1 MEHHEAVIIGAGHAG
16 LAASQRLAAAGVD
29 HVVLERGRIGE
40 TWRSQRWDTFALNTP
55 SWANRLPGDTDDDV
69 LSPADAF
76 HSATVFAD
84 RLAAYAARWGLPVHE
99 RTAVH
104 AVSPCPDGFEV
115 GIGGPGG
122 ERLGAHSVVVA
133 SGIQNVPRLP
143 QIAGE
148 LPGWVTQLHSLAYR
162 DPASLPAGAVLV
174 VGGGQTGG
182 QIVEDL
188 LGAGRR
194 VYMAP
199 SNVPRMPRR
208 YRGRDIF
215 EWLTTI
221 GFWDVRPEQL
231 PDPAMVRIRQP
242 LISGVGRLGHTV
254 SLQWLAARGATLVGR
269 IRMVEADALLLD
281 DTVAACIR
289 YGDTWSA
296 SIARMID
303 ASVEATGS
311 ALPGREDDPA
321 DEPHRDPDSARS
333 PERLDLRALGI
344 TTVIWATGVCGDF
357 SWLPTHLLDADGG
370 PVHQAGRTSLPGLFV
385 LGFPWLTRRGSG
397 IVNGITPDAQLVADA
412 VAARVA

>member
-1 MEHHEAVIIGAGHAG
+1 MEHHEAVVIGAGHAG
-16 LAASQRLAAAGVD
+16 LAASQRLAAAGID
-29 HVVLERGRIGE
+29 HLVLERGRIGE

-69 LSPADAF
+69 LPPADAF
-76 HSATVFAD
+76 HSATVFAG
-84 RLAAYAARWGLPVHE
+84 RLAGYAARWGLPVHE
-99 RTAVH
+99 RTAVDS
-104 AVSPCPDGFEV
+104 VSPRPDGFEV
-115 GIGGPGG
+115 GIAGTGA
-122 ERLGAHSVVVA
+122 ERLRARSVVVA

-143 QIAGE
+143 PIAAE

-162 DPASLPAGAVLV
+162 DPVALPEGAVLV

-188 LGAGRR
+188 LEAGRR
-194 VYMAP
+194 VYLAP

-215 EWLTTI
+215 EWLTET

-269 IRMVEADALLLD
+269 IRAVEADALLLD
-281 DTVAACIR
+281 DTVGACIR
-289 YGDTWSA
+289 FGDTWSA
-296 SIARMID
+296 TIARMID
-303 ASVEATGS
+303 AAVEAAGA
-311 ALPGREDDPA
+311 ALPEREDDPA
-321 DEPHRDPDSARS
+321 DEPHPDPDSVHS
-333 PERLDLRALGI
+333 PERMDLRALGI
-344 TTVIWATGVCGDF
+344 TTVIWATGVRGDF
-357 SWLPTHLLDADGG
+357 SWLPAHLVDADGG
-370 PVHQAGRTSLPGLFV
+370 LVQQAGRTPLPGLFA

-397 IVNGITPDAQLVADA
+397 VIAGITPDAQLVADA
-412 VAARVA
+412 VAARAT